1 MMYKDSL
8 ILQHSELKNEPKQ
21 ATISLAPE
29 REGNSNMGKKQ
40 TNQTPK
46 KLVHKQIGGAGEKK
60 EKEKAATR
68 TQAAG
73 AQGLGRT
80 LSPQ

>member
-1 MMYKDSL
+1 MGSL

-21 ATISLAPE
+21 TTVSLALWKIRKQQHGE
-29 REGNSNMGKKQ
+29 KKK
-40 TNQTPK
+40 NQ
-46 KLVHKQIGGAGEKK
+46 KLVHKQIRVGAGGKK

-68 TQAAG
+68 TQATG

-80 LSPQ
+80 LAPQ